1 MKTAE
6 SIIEYVELIH
16 DHRIRTGRN
25 WIIEAFDK
33 ALQEA
38 YLEGEEKGRAKG
50 IHEAVEACA
59 ESAEVKY
66 LETDS
71 WLITS
76 YVVDK
81 ESILRVETEMM
92 KALYDAIDKSGK
104 SETNLKNRL

>member
-66 LETDS
+66 LE
-71 WLITS
+71 LIIYIEEGMS
-76 YVVDK
+76 HFM
-81 ESILRVETEMM
+81 VECYATFCIITNN
-92 KALYDAIDKSGK
+92 DGK
-104 SETNLKNRL
+104 LAS